1 MSQTTSLDTDRAH
14 LMHPLHHPSSYKTAR
29 IWVSGDGALIKDS
42 TGREYIDGL
51 SGLWNVNIG
60 HGRQE
65 LGEAAQQADGHAGV
79 SFVVRRRQQR
89 TGHRAG
95 RASQRPRLSVD

>member
-1 MSQTTSLDTDRAH
+1 MTKRPDLGTDQAH
-14 LMHPLHHPSSYKTAR
+14 LMHPLHHPSAYAATR
-29 IWVSGDGALIKDS
+29 IWVSGQGAIITDS

-65 LGEAAQQADGHAGV
+65 WRRGAADGHLAFTGL
-79 SFVVRRRQQR
+79 RRRAKRQ
-89 TGHRAG
+89 
-95 RASQRPRLSVD
+95 